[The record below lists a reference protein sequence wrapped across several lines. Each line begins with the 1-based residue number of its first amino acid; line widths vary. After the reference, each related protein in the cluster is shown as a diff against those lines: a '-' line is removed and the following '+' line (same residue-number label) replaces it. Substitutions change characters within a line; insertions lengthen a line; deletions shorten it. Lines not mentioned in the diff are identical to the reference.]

1 MSINK
6 QKDPSEE
13 KIKIILNLFNLNK
26 LNETKKEID
35 KEILKYPNSA
45 ILLNIQG
52 AVFASNNQL
61 DFAIESY
68 SKAITI
74 NPGYAQVYNNLG
86 IALYKLH
93 RNNEAIDNY
102 KRAISLKSNF
112 SEAFNNLG
120 NAIREIDKINN
131 AIPYYER
138 AITINPKYAEAY
150 NNLGA
155 AYRDLNNNSQA
166 IKNYKSAL
174 KIKPNYSEAYYNLGG
189 ALRELN
195 NSEESIAC
203 YKKAIKFKP
212 NYEKAYDSL
221 GNLFNDLGRY
231 DEATNAYKEAIKIKP
246 DFAMAYSNLLF
257 NLNYKLDFNLDNYLL
272 EANKFRLNCKSNINN
287 LNNNYQ
293 YEKNPKKLKLGLVS
307 ADFGNHPGG
316 FFTLGTLRE
325 LKKKNFE
332 LVAYATSNRND
343 ELSHHFKS
351 LFLKWNLVEK
361 IGDEEIVKLI
371 NKDGIHILIDLQGH
385 SAKNRLPIF
394 IHKPAP
400 IQASWLGQGSTG
412 IPEINYF
419 IGSPQITPKNE
430 ENHFV
435 EKVIR
440 LPEISQSFTA
450 PDFNLEIK
458 NLPALKN
465 KFITFGCINKIS
477 KINEKV
483 IELWSEILLSIPNS
497 KLLLKNKNLDDKKIK
512 ENILS
517 QFQKKKVNKERII
530 TLGES
535 KTREELLEAYNKI
548 DISLDPFPFQ
558 GNTSTCESVWM
569 GVPVLTMKGDRY
581 LFHFGESIN
590 SNLKMN
596 SWIAQNKKEYVLKA
610 IEFSSN
616 TDLLVELRKNLRK
629 TALSST
635 VFDSLRLAKHFDKL
649 LWLMWENFQNKELN

>member
-1 MSINK
+1 MNINK
-6 QKDPSEE
+6 QVDPSEK
-13 KIKIILNLFNLNK
+13 KIKFILNLFNLNK
-26 LNETKKEID
+26 LNEAENEID
-35 KEILKYPNSA
+35 KEILNYPNSA

-52 AVFASNNQL
+52 AVYANKNQL
-61 DFAIESY
+61 DLAIVSY
-68 SKAITI
+68 KKAINI
-74 NPGYAQVYNNLG
+74 NSNYAQAYNNLG
-86 IALYKLH
+86 IALYKLN
-93 RNNEAIDNY
+93 RNDEAIDHY
-102 KRAISLKSNF
+102 KKAISLKSNF
-112 SEAFNNLG
+112 AEAFNNLG
-120 NAIREIDKINN
+120 NVIREIDKIKD
-131 AIPYYER
+131 AIPYYEK
-138 AITINPKYAEAY
+138 AIAINSKYAEAY

-155 AYRDLNNNSQA
+155 TYRDLNNNNQA
-166 IKNYKSAL
+166 VKNYKIAL
-174 KIKPNYSEAYYNLGG
+174 KIKPNYPEAHYNLGG
-189 ALRELN
+189 VLRELS

-231 DEATNAYKEAIKIKP
+231 DEATTAYKEAIKIKP

-257 NLNYKLDFNLDNYLL
+257 NLNYKIDFNQDEYLL
-272 EANKFRLNCKSNINN
+272 EASKFRLNCQSNISNSTY
-287 LNNNYQ
+287 NYQ
-293 YEKNPKKLKLGLVS
+293 YQKNPKKIKLGLVS
-307 ADFGNHPGG
+307 GDFGNHPGG
-316 FFTLGTLRE
+316 FFTLDTLRE

-332 LVAYATSNRND
+332 LIAYATSNRND
-343 ELSHHFKS
+343 EFSHHFKP

-361 IGDEEIVKLI
+361 VKDEEIVKLI
-371 NKDGIHILIDLQGH
+371 YKDGIHILIDLQGH

-394 IHKPAP
+394 MHKPAP

-412 IPEINYF
+412 IPEIDYF
-419 IGSPQITPKNE
+419 IGSSHITPKDE

-435 EKVIR
+435 EKIIR

-458 NLPALKN
+458 SLPAIKN

-497 KLLLKNKNLDDKKIK
+497 KLLLKNKTLDDKKVE
-512 ENILS
+512 ENILAK
-517 QFQKKKVNKERII
+517 FQKQKINKERLI

-535 KTREELLEAYNKI
+535 KTRKELLEIYNEI

-558 GNTSTCESVWM
+558 GNTTTCESVWM

-596 SWIAQNKKEYVLKA
+596 NWIAKNNKDYVLKA

-616 TDLLVELRKNLRK
+616 IDMLIQFRKNLRK
-629 TALSST
+629 AALNSP
-635 VFDSLRLAKHFDKL
+635 VFDSSRLAKHFDTL
-649 LWLMWENFQNKELN
+649 LWQMWEKFQKKN